1 VSGWPGGGSV
11 LKVGEFSKLGMVSVS
26 SLRYYDK
33 IDLLKP
39 DVVDPVNGY
48 RLYRAS
54 QLRDL
59 NRIIALKDLG
69 LALEEIPPVLAD
81 ELSGPEL
88 RGMLRLKQAEIRHH
102 IDEEQER
109 LQRVAVRL
117 SLIEKEGTMP
127 DTEVTIKTLES
138 AAGLS
143 VRETVAAAPGI
154 GDVIGDA
161 IGGIFANGLQLAG
174 APVAIYHD
182 LEFTP
187 DSVDIE
193 VFCPVAE
200 LGGMPLET
208 PGGRKLVPRTLE
220 ATEVAA
226 TVFVGSYEELAT
238 PYQALAAWIG
248 EHGYR
253 VAGPTQ
259 EIYMSRPEDPGP
271 PVTEIRMP
279 ITRE

>member
-1 VSGWPGGGSV
+1 M

-26 SLRYYDK
+26 LLRYYDK
-33 IDLLKP
+33 IGLLEP
-39 DVVDPVNGY
+39 AAVDPINGY
-48 RLYRAS
+48 RLYRAT

-81 ELSGPEL
+81 ELTGSEL
-88 RGMLRLKQAEIRHH
+88 RGMLRLKQAEIRRH
-102 IDEEQER
+102 IAEEQER

-117 SLIEKEGTMP
+117 TLIEKEGTMP
-127 DTEVTIKTLES
+127 DTEVTIKTLEA

-143 VRETVAAAPGI
+143 VRETVPGGPGI
-154 GDVIGDA
+154 GDVIGDT

-174 APVAIYHD
+174 APIAIYHD

-187 DSVDIE
+187 DSVDVE
-193 VFCPVAE
+193 VFCPVAVS
-200 LGGMPLET
+200 GATPLET
-208 PGGRKLVPRTLE
+208 PGGRKLEPRTLE
-220 ATEVAA
+220 AAEVAS
-226 TVFVGSYEELAT
+226 TVFVGNYEELAT

-259 EIYMSRPEDPGP
+259 EIYMSGPDEPGP

-279 ITRE
+279 ITTA

>member
-1 VSGWPGGGSV
+1 MF
-11 LKVGEFSKLGMVSVS
+11 KIGEFSKLGMVSVS
-26 SLRYYDK
+26 SLRYYDQ
-33 IDLLKP
+33 IGLLRP
-39 DVVDPVNGY
+39 EAVDPTNGY
-48 RLYRAS
+48 RLYRAT

-81 ELSGPEL
+81 ELSGTEL
-88 RGMLRLKQAEIRHH
+88 RGMLRLKQAEIRHR
-102 IDEEQER
+102 IAEDQER

-127 DTEVTIKTLES
+127 DTEVTVRTMDP

-143 VRETVAAAPGI
+143 VRETVPVDPGI
-154 GDVIGDA
+154 AEVIGDT
-161 IGGIFANGLQLAG
+161 IGGIFANGMQLAG

-187 DSVDIE
+187 DNIDIE
-193 VFCPVAE
+193 VFCPVARSAAA
-200 LGGMPLET
+200 PLET
-208 PGGRKLVPRTLE
+208 PGGRKLMPRTLE
-220 ATEVAA
+220 GGQVAS
-226 TVFVGSYEELAT
+226 TVFVGSYEELAA

-248 EHGYR
+248 EHGYQ

-259 EIYMSRPEDPGP
+259 EIYMSGPDEPGP

-279 ITRE
+279 IAKR

>member
-1 VSGWPGGGSV
+1 
-11 LKVGEFSKLGMVSVS
+11 
-26 SLRYYDK
+26 
-33 IDLLKP
+33 
-39 DVVDPVNGY
+39 
-48 RLYRAS
+48 
-54 QLRDL
+54 
-59 NRIIALKDLG
+59 
-69 LALEEIPPVLAD
+69 
-81 ELSGPEL
+81 
-88 RGMLRLKQAEIRHH
+88 MLRLKKAEIGHH
-102 IDEEQER
+102 IAEEEER

-117 SLIEKEGTMP
+117 TLIEKEGTMP
-127 DTEVTIKTLES
+127 DTEVTIKTLEP

-143 VRETVAAAPGI
+143 VRETVPSGPGI
-154 GDVIGDA
+154 GDVIGDT

-187 DSVDIE
+187 DSIDVE
-193 VFCPVAE
+193 VFCPVA
-200 LGGMPLET
+200 GSGDTPLET
-208 PGGRKLVPRTLE
+208 PGGRKLMPRTLE
-220 ATEVAA
+220 AGEVAS

-259 EIYMSRPEDPGP
+259 EIYMSGPDEPGP

-279 ITRE
+279 ITKE